1 MQRWE
6 YKEIDYIDWSTLN
19 KLGAQGWELCAITPS
34 GTQFIFKRPIVQGK
48 GCFSYNFSGTDNR
61 PPEPKPPMSL
71 DAVVEMLNKWRGK

>member
-34 GTQFIFKRPIVQGK
+34 VTNFIFKRPIVPGTS
-48 GCFSYNFSGTDNR
+48 CFSYNYQ
-61 PPEPKPPMSL
+61 PPEPTPPMSL
-71 DAVVEMLNKWRGK
+71 DEVVELLNKWRGE